1 MPELLFHK
9 YAPAVMEPTLSKVEL
24 FARFAKFDLIDWK
37 PDGWGWGEQ
46 ELHNARF
53 RLIKWPALPV
63 GICQQLM
70 GASVP
75 TLDSVTHIQQ
85 TYPMLRLPS
94 FNFQDPTFTTALP
107 AFTVWWN
114 DDTRTTP
121 FFTVNNSTV
130 TNNVANFIANK
141 ATTAYP

>member
-9 YAPAVMEPTLSKVEL
+9 YNSLVSEPTLSKTEQSG
-24 FARFAKFDLIDWK
+24 RFAAFDLIEWR
-37 PDGWGWGEQ
+37 PDGWAWGEQ

-53 RLIKWPALPV
+53 RLIKWAALPV

-94 FNFQDPTFTTALP
+94 FNFQNTTFATAAPTFTA
-107 AFTVWWN
+107 WWN
-114 DDTRTTP
+114 DDTRITP
-121 FFTVNNSTV
+121 FFIVNNSTV
-130 TNNVANFIANK
+130 TANVANFIANK